1 MRITRT
7 VRRCGRTQ
15 LFRDII
21 HFWVL
26 SSILICS
33 GFTAKITAQVFVAR
47 DTKEKTSRM
56 SPLNGAMS
64 SEVLQTIAASYNAC
78 LIAHPLITKS
88 ITAFSLCST
97 GDLIAQ
103 KRAGTSNDIDWGRVC
118 RFALK
123 GVGSSLIWNCWYE
136 SADDVALDVLRP
148 LSGTSEVSAPIR
160 IGVAMLIDQFIWAP
174 LAFGT
179 YDIPVATLLNGAS
192 ISRVPSEIRSKLGGM
207 LLSNAI
213 VWTPANLIIYAVP
226 PIYRVGTSNL
236 VDILWQSLMADV
248 AADCGADADVEV
260 KSESR
265 GVNIDADPQP
275 VRQQV

>member
-1 MRITRT
+1 MRITRK
-7 VRRCGRTQ
+7 VRRGGRSR
-15 LFRDII
+15 LFRHII
-21 HFWVL
+21 HCWVL

-33 GFTAKITAQVFVAR
+33 SFTSQVVFAR
-47 DTKEKTSRM
+47 NVKGMNSRI
-56 SPLNGAMS
+56 SPLTGAMS
-64 SEVLQTIAASYNAC
+64 SEILQTIASSYDTC
-78 LIAHPLITKS
+78 LVAHPLITKS
-88 ITAFSLCST
+88 ITAFSLCSM

-103 KRAGTSNDIDWGRVC
+103 KRDKTRTDIDWGRVC
-118 RFALK
+118 RFAFK

-148 LSGTSEVSAPIR
+148 FRGAGEVSAPVR

-174 LAFGT
+174 LAFGS

-192 ISRVPSEIRSKLGGM
+192 LRRVPSEVRSKLGGM

-248 AADCGADADVEV
+248 AADCGAVKDIEV
-260 KSESR
+260 KSKSR

-275 VRQQV
+275 VRQ

>member
-7 VRRCGRTQ
+7 VRRGGRSR

-21 HFWVL
+21 HYWWL

-33 GFTAKITAQVFVAR
+33 GFTSRVAVAR
-47 DTKEKTSRM
+47 DTKGMSSRIL
-56 SPLNGAMS
+56 PLNGTMS
-64 SEVLQTIAASYNAC
+64 SDVVQTIAATYNTC
-78 LIAHPLITKS
+78 LIAHPLMTKS

-103 KRAGTSNDIDWGRVC
+103 KRARKGVDIDWGRVC

-123 GVGSSLIWNCWYE
+123 GVGSSMIWNCWYE

-148 LSGTSEVSAPIR
+148 FHGAGEVSAPIR

-174 LAFGT
+174 LAFGS

-192 ISRVPSEIRSKLGGM
+192 IRRVPSEVRSKLGGM
-207 LLSNAI
+207 LVSNAL
-213 VWTPANLIIYAVP
+213 VWTPANLFIYTVP

-248 AADCGADADVEV
+248 AADCGAVEDAEV
-260 KSESR
+260 KSKAR
-265 GVNIDADPQP
+265 GVSIDANPQP
-275 VRQQV
+275 VRQ